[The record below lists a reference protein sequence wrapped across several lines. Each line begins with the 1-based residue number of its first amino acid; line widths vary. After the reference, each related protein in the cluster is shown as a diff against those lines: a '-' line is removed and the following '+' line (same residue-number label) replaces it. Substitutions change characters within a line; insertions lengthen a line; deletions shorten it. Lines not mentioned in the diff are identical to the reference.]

1 MMEMYE
7 SQSPVNENYL
17 HKRSTITTFMLKYLC
32 VNIALIFNVIYFCY
46 FPLQMRAL
54 VCLAAVLVVLVA
66 IQSVSARPHW
76 GGRRGRGRRH
86 LPICSMTLTS
96 GLPACGQTPSCPS
109 FASCITPNQLLPN
122 VTAKL
127 TNLTTQLS
135 VQLSSVRACLGQVG
149 LHTQNYLNIEKKQC
163 LRCKNLSF
171 HVN

>member
-1 MMEMYE
+1 MY
-7 SQSPVNENYL
+7 SNMVHISNA
-17 HKRSTITTFMLKYLC
+17 HD
-32 VNIALIFNVIYFCY
+32 FCY
-46 FPLQMRAL
+46 FVSQMRSL

-122 VTAKL
+122 VTVKL
-127 TNLTTQLS
+127 TNFTNQLS

-149 LHTQNYLNIEKKQC
+149 LHTQSNLDVEKKQC
-163 LRCKNLSF
+163 MGCNYLFFIVYHLE
-171 HVN
+171 